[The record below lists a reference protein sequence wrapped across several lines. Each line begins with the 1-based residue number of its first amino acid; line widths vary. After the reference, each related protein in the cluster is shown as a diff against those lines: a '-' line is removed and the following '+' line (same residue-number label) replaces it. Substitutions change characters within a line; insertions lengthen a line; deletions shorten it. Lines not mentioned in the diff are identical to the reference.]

1 MASKLA
7 PDSADAIFDIAAW
20 VSRDSKGS
28 GVRHIGKLQCQ
39 NRTQKG
45 GQFRERHGC
54 NLPGGIEIEAEIVVY
69 DSVTEAGDLLPRYL
83 GVTRGEL
90 PGQFRRCLSN
100 DRQLTKD
107 GVLKM
112 RSKVKSFSV
121 RNRT

>member
-1 MASKLA
+1 M
-7 PDSADAIFDIAAW
+7 
-20 VSRDSKGS
+20 
-28 GVRHIGKLQCQ
+28 GKLQCQ

-69 DSVTEAGDLLPRYL
+69 DSVAEAGDLLPRYL

-100 DRQLTKD
+100 DCQLTKD
-107 GVLKM
+107 GVLKNAVAGEIVQ
-112 RSKVKSFSV
+112 RSQPNVES
-121 RNRT
+121 